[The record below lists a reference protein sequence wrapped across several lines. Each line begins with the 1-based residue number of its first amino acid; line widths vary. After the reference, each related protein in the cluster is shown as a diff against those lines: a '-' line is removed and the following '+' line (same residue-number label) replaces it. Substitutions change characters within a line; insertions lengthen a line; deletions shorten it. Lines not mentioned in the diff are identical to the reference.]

1 MALSHAITFISWL
14 IFIIAGLS
22 FCDLHGVLPPLPKL
36 IQTLLNQWQLYLHEP
51 LSGFVGPKIFG
62 LIDLMIAGGMVV
74 YSLFRQK
81 SRLNRIHKDLA
92 IALSQQPEAAASLG
106 MSFNA
111 SDTKAVYKLI
121 ERVKTDNIQADPPHL
136 PRSNWLFT
144 SQSMAMVAVLFFTSI
159 WVFVNQ
165 LL

>member
-1 MALSHAITFISWL
+1 MALSHAITFLSWL
-14 IFIIAGLS
+14 IFIVAGLS
-22 FCDLHGVLPPLPKL
+22 FCDQHGALPPLPT
-36 IQTLLNQWQLYLHEP
+36 IMQTVLNQWQLYLHAP
-51 LSGFVGPKIFG
+51 LTDFVGPKILG
-62 LIDLMIAGGMVV
+62 LIDLIIAGSMVI

-136 PRSNWLFT
+136 PRSNWVFT
-144 SQSMAMVAVLFFTSI
+144 SQSMAMVGLLFFASVWMFI
-159 WVFVNQ
+159 KQ
-165 LL
+165 II